1 MPGGLNDTK
10 DAADEEQKLVNL
22 FKKDVE
28 SKVGTTYKE
37 FKALKYRKQVVSG
50 INYYVSVLVDTAKD
64 EVIFLKIFKP
74 LPGSGDAQLTG
85 YLTGKTSTDELSGF

>member
-1 MPGGLNDTK
+1 M
-10 DAADEEQKLVNL
+10 
-22 FKKDVE
+22 
-28 SKVGTTYKE
+28 
-37 FKALKYRKQVVSG
+37 
-50 INYYVSVLVDTAKD
+50 SVLVDTAKD